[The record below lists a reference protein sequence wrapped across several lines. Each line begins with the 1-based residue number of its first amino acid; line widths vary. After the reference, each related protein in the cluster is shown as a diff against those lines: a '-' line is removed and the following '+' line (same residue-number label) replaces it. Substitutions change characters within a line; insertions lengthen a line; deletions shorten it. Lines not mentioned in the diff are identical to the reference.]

1 MASMMLPSPGRGPG
15 YGGRGLGEMALMQKK
30 TIPHGYDASL
40 GSGGGLPQGGTGTA
54 EPAVTV
60 KVKDVQ
66 TGGALPAAAVR
77 KVLAAEA
84 ARLARCCQE
93 AVKNGYQLPAEITL
107 VFTVG
112 TDGKILG
119 KPVGKPPMANQGF
132 ESCLAQ
138 TLKGLQFP
146 KTKQAPAQVT
156 VKLALTVK

>member
-1 MASMMLPSPGRGPG
+1 M
-15 YGGRGLGEMALMQKK
+15 
-30 TIPHGYDASL
+30 
-40 GSGGGLPQGGTGTA
+40 
-54 EPAVTV
+54 
-60 KVKDVQ
+60 Q

-77 KVLAAEA
+77 KVLVAEA
-84 ARLARCCQE
+84 ARLARCCQD

-119 KPVGKPPMANQGF
+119 EPVGKPPLANQGF

-138 TLKGLQFP
+138 TLKGLEFP
-146 KTKQAPAQVT
+146 KAKKAPAQVT